1 MKMRPLGKTGIMV
14 SEIGLGCEHLQ
25 GKPYEQIKSV
35 LDAAEECGIN
45 AMDTFMSQMEVRRDI
60 GRALRG
66 RRERFIIQGHIGS
79 VWTDGQYK
87 RSRDLAESKAF
98 FEDYLAKYGTDY
110 IDIGMLHFVDG
121 DEDWEALKDG
131 PLMEYAHDLKR
142 KGTIRAV
149 GMSSHAPLTALKA
162 VRSGLIDVLMFSL
175 NPAYDMLSEDCTV
188 DDLFDPATYD
198 ADRLTL
204 NGQRAQLYA
213 ECERLGVGITVMK
226 SLGAGTLLSDAS
238 SPFGRA
244 FTVPQLMHY
253 ALTRPAVASVLA
265 GATTP
270 EQVRA
275 AAAYECT
282 GAQERDYAGV
292 LMNAP
297 KFSLTGR
304 CMYCNHCLPCP
315 KHIDV
320 AQVNKYL
327 DLAFAQK
334 DNVPESVREHYL
346 TLDHTAGECVE
357 CGACEKRCPFAVPV
371 RSRMNQAKK
380 LFGR

>member
-1 MKMRPLGKTGIMV
+1 
-14 SEIGLGCEHLQ
+14 
-25 GKPYEQIKSV
+25 
-35 LDAAEECGIN
+35 
-45 AMDTFMSQMEVRRDI
+45 
-60 GRALRG
+60 
-66 RRERFIIQGHIGS
+66 
-79 VWTDGQYK
+79 
-87 RSRDLAESKAF
+87 
-98 FEDYLAKYGTDY
+98 
-110 IDIGMLHFVDG
+110 MLHFVDG
-121 DEDWEALKDG
+121 DEDWGALNDG
-131 PLMEYAHDLKR
+131 PLMESAHDLKR

-149 GMSSHAPLTALKA
+149 GMSSHAPITALKA

-270 EQVRA
+270 E
-275 AAAYECT
+275 
-282 GAQERDYAGV
+282 AG
-292 LMNAP
+292 
-297 KFSLTGR
+297 
-304 CMYCNHCLPCP
+304 
-315 KHIDV
+315 
-320 AQVNKYL
+320 
-327 DLAFAQK
+327 
-334 DNVPESVREHYL
+334 
-346 TLDHTAGECVE
+346 
-357 CGACEKRCPFAVPV
+357 
-371 RSRMNQAKK
+371 SR
-380 LFGR
+380 RRRV

>member
-1 MKMRPLGKTGIMV
+1 
-14 SEIGLGCEHLQ
+14 
-25 GKPYEQIKSV
+25 
-35 LDAAEECGIN
+35 
-45 AMDTFMSQMEVRRDI
+45 MSQMEVRRDI

-79 VWTDGQYK
+79 VWTDGQLGV
-87 RSRDLAESKAF
+87 RAIWLESKAF

-149 GMSSHAPLTALKA
+149 GMSSHAPITALKA

-213 ECERLGVGITVMK
+213 ECEQLGVGITVMK
-226 SLGAGTLLSDAS
+226 SLGAGTLA
-238 SPFGRA
+238 
-244 FTVPQLMHY
+244 
-253 ALTRPAVASVLA
+253 
-265 GATTP
+265 
-270 EQVRA
+270 
-275 AAAYECT
+275 
-282 GAQERDYAGV
+282 
-292 LMNAP
+292 
-297 KFSLTGR
+297 
-304 CMYCNHCLPCP
+304 
-315 KHIDV
+315 
-320 AQVNKYL
+320 
-327 DLAFAQK
+327 
-334 DNVPESVREHYL
+334 
-346 TLDHTAGECVE
+346 
-357 CGACEKRCPFAVPV
+357 
-371 RSRMNQAKK
+371 
-380 LFGR
+380 

>member
-1 MKMRPLGKTGIMV
+1 M
-14 SEIGLGCEHLQ
+14 
-25 GKPYEQIKSV
+25 
-35 LDAAEECGIN
+35 
-45 AMDTFMSQMEVRRDI
+45 
-60 GRALRG
+60 
-66 RRERFIIQGHIGS
+66 
-79 VWTDGQYK
+79 
-87 RSRDLAESKAF
+87 
-98 FEDYLAKYGTDY
+98 
-110 IDIGMLHFVDG
+110 
-121 DEDWEALKDG
+121 
-131 PLMEYAHDLKR
+131 
-142 KGTIRAV
+142 
-149 GMSSHAPLTALKA
+149 
-162 VRSGLIDVLMFSL
+162 LMFSL

-188 DDLFDPATYD
+188 DDLFDPATYG

-297 KFSLTGR
+297 RFSLTGR

>member
-66 RRERFIIQGHIGS
+66 RRGRFIIQGHIGS

-149 GMSSHAPLTALKA
+149 GMSSHAPITALKA

-226 SLGAGTLLSDAS
+226 SLGAGRWQPSAIS
-238 SPFGRA
+238 STMSA
-244 FTVPQLMHY
+244 
-253 ALTRPAVASVLA
+253 
-265 GATTP
+265 
-270 EQVRA
+270 
-275 AAAYECT
+275 
-282 GAQERDYAGV
+282 
-292 LMNAP
+292 
-297 KFSLTGR
+297 
-304 CMYCNHCLPCP
+304 
-315 KHIDV
+315 
-320 AQVNKYL
+320 
-327 DLAFAQK
+327 
-334 DNVPESVREHYL
+334 
-346 TLDHTAGECVE
+346 
-357 CGACEKRCPFAVPV
+357 
-371 RSRMNQAKK
+371 
-380 LFGR
+380 